1 MSLPIAVSDK
11 EWRIVQDILAS
22 IVPHREVWAFGSRA
36 KFTSKPFSDLD
47 LVVIGQQ
54 PLSLAE
60 LAELSDVFSNSDLP
74 YKVDVVNWA
83 TTSEPFRKIIEE
95 RHVLVKPAYFPALPR
110 AFSSRQ

>member
-1 MSLPIAVSDK
+1 MSAPIAVSDK

-36 KFTSKPFSDLD
+36 QFTAKPYSDLD
-47 LVVIGQQ
+47 LAVMGQQ

-74 YKVDVVNWA
+74 YKVDVVDWA
-83 TTSEPFRKIIEE
+83 TTSEPFKKIIEGH
-95 RHVLVKPAYFPALPR
+95 HVLVKMAAGNGTD
-110 AFSSRQ
+110 